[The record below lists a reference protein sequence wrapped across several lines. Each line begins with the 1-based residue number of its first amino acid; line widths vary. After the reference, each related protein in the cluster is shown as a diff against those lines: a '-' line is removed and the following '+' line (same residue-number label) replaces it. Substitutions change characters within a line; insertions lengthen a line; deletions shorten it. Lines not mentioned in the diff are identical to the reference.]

1 MTTTN
6 QKLEILQSLNNLDA
20 VQSEIVLK
28 FIKGLIQGDLHRTAH
43 QHLKRKAMREIGQAL
58 KQAEQSF

>member
-28 FIKGLIQGDLHRTAH
+28 FIQGLIQGDGNRAAH
-43 QHLKRKAMREIGQAL
+43 HQLKRKAMREIGQAL
-58 KQAEQSF
+58 KQSEHSF